1 MTLDEFLILLAD
13 EIVNPI
19 IALLFAVALLVF
31 LWGVF
36 QYIKGSDNPE
46 QRKTGTQ
53 HIIWG
58 LIGLS
63 IMVSA
68 YAIINIALN
77 TFGIRPPGGM
87 L

>member
-1 MTLDEFLILLAD
+1 MTLDRFLILLAD

-19 IALLFAVALLVF
+19 ITLLFAVALVVF

-36 QYIKGSDNPE
+36 QYIRNSDSSDD
-46 QRKTGTQ
+46 RKTGTK

-58 LIGLS
+58 LVGLV

-68 YAIINIALN
+68 YTIIWIALD
-77 TFGIRPPGGM
+77 TFGLTPIGVQ
-87 L
+87 